1 MKNIVWAVKINL
13 HGLLIETHAS
23 SAKANFAA
31 NVQMIMIIQKKG
43 GQQKKDFVRAVLL
56 NLKN

>member
-31 NVQMIMIIQKKG
+31 NVQMIMII
-43 GQQKKDFVRAVLL
+43 
-56 NLKN
+56 